1 MSDSSFTAPLKTS
14 IPPATVAPGNT
25 GNNIWSGNTYS
36 SDLSFEMY
44 LQTGASS
51 GTTPALLC
59 GHVIDSFQP
68 VCYVDPSQWSQSGQ
82 LGP

>member
-1 MSDSSFTAPLKTS
+1 VESRFLSGAGEAP
-14 IPPATVAPGNT
+14 

-51 GTTPALLC
+51 GTDPPYEC
-59 GHVIDSFQP
+59 GHAIDSFQP
-68 VCYVDPSQWSQSGQ
+68 VCYVNPSQWSSIWQQG
-82 LGP
+82 